1 MDLVEIVAERAGMSQ
16 ERAKFYIELAKQRAL
31 LHTNRTVYITAMD
44 FCVADLA
51 CAMYF
56 REGMVGES
64 SHSEGGITSTFQ
76 SSTYEDILSTINNL
90 RLIRAGG
97 IVHEKK
103 PERNQ

>member
-1 MDLVEIVAERAGMSQ
+1 MDLVGIVAERTGMSQ
-16 ERAKFYIELAKQRAL
+16 SRAKIYVEMAKQRAL
-31 LHTNRTVYITAMD
+31 AHTNRTVYITAMD

-76 SSTYEDILSTINNL
+76 SSTYEDILSTLNNL

-103 PERNQ
+103 PDGNQ

>member
-1 MDLVEIVAERAGMSQ
+1 MLKWQ
-16 ERAKFYIELAKQRAL
+16 KQRAL
-31 LHTNRTVYITAMD
+31 AQTLYGYITAMD

-76 SSTYEDILSTINNL
+76 SSNL
-90 RLIRAGG
+90 
-97 IVHEKK
+97 
-103 PERNQ
+103 

>member
-1 MDLVEIVAERAGMSQ
+1 MDLVEIVAKRTGMS
-16 ERAKFYIELAKQRAL
+16 EDRAKFYVDMAKQRAL
-31 LHTNRTVYITAMD
+31 AHTNRTVYITAMD

-51 CAMYF
+51 CAMCF

-76 SSTYEDILSTINNL
+76 SSTFEDILSTLNNL

-103 PERNQ
+103 PEDNQ

>member
-1 MDLVEIVAERAGMSQ
+1 MDLVEIVAERTGTSQ
-16 ERAKFYIELAKQRAL
+16 GRAKIYVEMAKQRAL
-31 LHTNRTVYITAMD
+31 AHTNRTVYITAMD

-56 REGMVGES
+56 RECMVGES

-76 SSTYEDILSTINNL
+76 SYEDILSTLNKL

-103 PERNQ
+103 PEENQ